1 MKNNMKALE
10 RINKYKNRPIR
21 NSLIELI
28 TVTDILSGDI
38 IGKVVDINSYG
49 IGLLLDEK
57 IKQDDNLNIR
67 LTRKDANGRLQ
78 LINLNVNIIW
88 TKFNEESRKI
98 RAGVQFKQLNFMAK
112 ININNLL
119 HKFKEELKLNNVA

>member
-1 MKNNMKALE
+1 MKALE

-38 IGKVVDINSYG
+38 IGKVLDINSYG

-57 IKQDDNLNIR
+57 IKPDDNLNIR